1 MSCVIAIVFP
11 PGCLPRLWPQRR
23 STQASPHAAAIA
35 SRSESASTC
44 SNRSRPAFISAAATL
59 DSTASVGPYA
69 VVGAGCTVPA
79 GSHVAESVLAY
90 GAVAEQEQT
99 RRILIGST
107 LVRTG

>member
-1 MSCVIAIVFP
+1 M
-11 PGCLPRLWPQRR
+11 
-23 STQASPHAAAIA
+23 
-35 SRSESASTC
+35 
-44 SNRSRPAFISAAATL
+44 AFISAAATL
-59 DSTASVGPYA
+59 DSTAAVGPYV

-79 GSHVAESVLAY
+79 GAHVAESVLAY